1 MGPRPFTDPSCST
14 SQSLGSSGW
23 TRFPFRDENLCLF
36 LLCFGVFSVT
46 TCGVSVQRAALV
58 AYNQSMSGQRV
69 MYQLQ
74 NSHRKKVPS
83 NESSCHYSHCAF
95 TDTGCLVICPLK
107 CTADSANDLRHDVA
121 ISLRLFLNVTNSS
134 RLRHSFSRRDFAD
147 SDFHLDPRESI
158 LMIDQEGKQDQY
170 SNHDIS
176 LVSL

>member
-74 NSHRKKVPS
+74 NSHRKRCHPMKVAFATAPIDRPDRATA
-83 NESSCHYSHCAF
+83 SSPITHQFHASHRHPEPGRPVDF
-95 TDTGCLVICPLK
+95 TSSGKIPVKSMPQYWRRSGCIQKL
-107 CTADSANDLRHDVA
+107 
-121 ISLRLFLNVTNSS
+121 
-134 RLRHSFSRRDFAD
+134 
-147 SDFHLDPRESI
+147 
-158 LMIDQEGKQDQY
+158 
-170 SNHDIS
+170 
-176 LVSL
+176 